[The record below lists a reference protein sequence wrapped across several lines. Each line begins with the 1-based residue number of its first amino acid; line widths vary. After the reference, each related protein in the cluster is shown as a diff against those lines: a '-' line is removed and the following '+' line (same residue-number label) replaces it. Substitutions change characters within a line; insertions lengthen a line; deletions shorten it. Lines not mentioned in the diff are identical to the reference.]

1 VVKLFEDLNSNEQ
14 KTGAV
19 DATPEGQTLSGV
31 LNEIDDIARAT
42 LGSITI
48 ATMRKLIDRRE
59 TGRARPRKPSLRT
72 SGTSRAPKLGA
83 ITLVR
88 EPN

>member
-1 VVKLFEDLNSNEQ
+1 
-14 KTGAV
+14 
-19 DATPEGQTLSGV
+19 LSEV

-59 TGRARPRKPSLRT
+59 TGRARPRNAQRRT
-72 SGTSRAPKLGA
+72 RGAGRAPKLKA
-83 ITLVR
+83 VTLFR
-88 EPN
+88 GPDQQ

>member
-1 VVKLFEDLNSNEQ
+1 MSEI
-14 KTGAV
+14 
-19 DATPEGQTLSGV
+19 

-59 TGRARPRKPSLRT
+59 IRPRSATKSVASHQRCQP
-72 SGTSRAPKLGA
+72 RA
-83 ITLVR
+83 
-88 EPN
+88 